1 MHRKSPLATFFGRYD
16 GFRYNRSESASS
28 QFYRLCDFKKW
39 PKYASQRMNAH
50 ADFKQALTNQFNLNY
65 GTNVD
70 DLGSWQS
77 LCMHIGIKP
86 IPDDLEECKKAV
98 QRTHVNLVDLVDAF
112 GTNRPIKVF
121 RTERQLS
128 EYTIKTGKYFP
139 RDEIEAGDL
148 LKFLLRHIFN
158 PGRTD

>member
-1 MHRKSPLATFFGRYD
+1 MLAAKFQLHEIPLLTSGT
-16 GFRYNRSESASS
+16 RSL
-28 QFYRLCDFKKW
+28 Q
-39 PKYASQRMNAH
+39 
-50 ADFKQALTNQFNLNY
+50 
-65 GTNVD
+65 
-70 DLGSWQS
+70 
-77 LCMHIGIKP
+77 
-86 IPDDLEECKKAV
+86 AV

-128 EYTIKTGKYFP
+128 EYTIKAGKYFP

-158 PGRTD
+158 PGST